1 MARRPARPGIRPT
14 LPSMLML
21 ALFAVLAVVVS
32 LDLPEVTDGVR
43 GLADV
48 VAASRSDG
56 ATTFFSTV
64 THLADTVFLLVA
76 APLAVLAFVAAKRPA
91 DGLFIGVSA
100 AFTWG
105 MVELFKRILSIPRPD
120 MEAVI
125 AMPGNMSFPSGHS
138 ATGLVFYAAL
148 ALVISAMLL
157 DRDGMEL
164 AQDVD
169 EFTASKAVPLWK
181 GVLALAIQ
189 LVAVIVIA
197 LIGASR
203 VYLGVHWVTDVLG
216 GWILGGAVIAAMSA
230 WWGTARAAQKTAAPA
245 G

>member
-1 MARRPARPGIRPT
+1 MARRPTRPGIRPT
-14 LPSMLML
+14 LPSMLLL

-32 LDLPEVTDGVR
+32 LDLPEVTQGAR

-48 VAASRSDG
+48 VASSRSDG
-56 ATTFFSTV
+56 ATAFFSTV
-64 THLADTVFLLVA
+64 THLADTVFILVA
-76 APLAVLAFVAAKRPA
+76 APLAVLAFVSAKRPA
-91 DGLFIGVSA
+91 DGLFIGVST

-105 MVELFKRILSIPRPD
+105 MVELFKRILSAPRPD
-120 MEAVI
+120 GGAVI
-125 AMPGNMSFPSGHS
+125 ALPGSMSFPSAHS
-138 ATGLVFYAAL
+138 ATGLAFYAAL

-157 DRDGMEL
+157 DRDGIEL
-164 AQDVD
+164 PEDAD

-189 LVAVIVIA
+189 LLAVLLIA

-230 WWGTARAAQKTAAPA
+230 WWGTARTAQKAAA
-245 G
+245 AAD